1 VAVTVL
7 DSTFLKN
14 FINNQVDA
22 FRTSL
27 ENILKDSPTA
37 GPAISFIADS
47 ISTTTI
53 LSSKPLVLGPMADEN
68 SVVGGGSLNKVI
80 QQGAGEV
87 ERILE
92 DQTVLFADL
101 EQALWDTIDALAEA
115 QGKNLENITAD
126 EFMDIF
132 EDVDS
137 DLDNPGGN
145 EEEE

>member
-1 VAVTVL
+1 MAVTVL

-14 FINNQVDA
+14 FINNQIDS

-92 DQTVLFADL
+92 DQTVLFEDL
-101 EQALWDTIDALAEA
+101 EQALWDTIDELAKA

-145 EEEE
+145 ENEE

>member
-1 VAVTVL
+1 MAVTVL

-68 SVVGGGSLNKVI
+68 SVVGGGALNKVI

-92 DQTVLFADL
+92 DQTVLFEDL
-101 EQALWDTIDALAEA
+101 EQALWDTIDELAKA

>member
-14 FINNQVDA
+14 FINNQIDG

-80 QQGAGEV
+80 QQGAGEI

-92 DQTVLFADL
+92 DQTVLFEDL
-101 EQALWDTIDALAEA
+101 EQALWDTIDELAKA

>member
-1 VAVTVL
+1 MAVTVL

-14 FINNQVDA
+14 FINNQIDS

-92 DQTVLFADL
+92 DQTVLFEDL
-101 EQALWDTIDALAEA
+101 EQALWDTIDELAKA

-137 DLDNPGGN
+137 DLDNPGGS

>member
-1 VAVTVL
+1 MAVTVL

-92 DQTVLFADL
+92 DQTVLFEDL
-101 EQALWDTIDALAEA
+101 EQALWDTIDELAKA
-115 QGKNLENITAD
+115 QGRNLENITAD

>member
-1 VAVTVL
+1 MAVTVL

-14 FINNQVDA
+14 FINNQIDG

-92 DQTVLFADL
+92 DQTVLFEDL
-101 EQALWDTIDALAEA
+101 EQALWDTIDELAKA

-137 DLDNPGGN
+137 DLGNSGGN

>member
-1 VAVTVL
+1 MAVTVL

-14 FINNQVDA
+14 FINNQVDS

-80 QQGAGEV
+80 QQGAGEI

-92 DQTVLFADL
+92 DQTVLFEDL
-101 EQALWDTIDALAEA
+101 EQALWDTIDELAKS

>member
-1 VAVTVL
+1 MAVTVL

-14 FINNQVDA
+14 FINNQVDS

-37 GPAISFIADS
+37 GPAITFIADS

-92 DQTVLFADL
+92 DQTVLFEDL
-101 EQALWDTIDALAEA
+101 EQALWDTIDELAKA

-145 EEEE
+145 QQEE

>member
-1 VAVTVL
+1 MAVTVL

-14 FINNQVDA
+14 FINNQVDS

-92 DQTVLFADL
+92 DQTVLFEDL
-101 EQALWDTIDALAEA
+101 EQALWDTIDELAKA

>member
-1 VAVTVL
+1 MAVTVL

-14 FINNQVDA
+14 FINNQIDG
-22 FRTSL
+22 FRTTL

-37 GPAISFIADS
+37 GPAITFIADS

-53 LSSKPLVLGPMADEN
+53 DSSKPLVIGLMAGEN
-68 SVVGGGSLNKVI
+68 SAVGGDALNKAV

-87 ERILE
+87 VRILE
-92 DQTVLFADL
+92 DQTLLFEDL
-101 EQALWDTIDALAEA
+101 EQALWDTINELAKS

-132 EDVDS
+132 EDVES
-137 DLDNPGGN
+137 DLGNPGGN

>member
-1 VAVTVL
+1 MAVTVL
-7 DSTFLKN
+7 DSTFLRN
-14 FINNQVDA
+14 FINNQIDG
-22 FRTSL
+22 FRTQL
-27 ENILKDSPTA
+27 ENILKDSPSA

-53 LSSKPLVLGPMADEN
+53 DAAKPLVIGRMAGE
-68 SVVGGGSLNKVI
+68 SSSVGGGALNKVI

-87 ERILE
+87 VRILE
-92 DQTVLFADL
+92 DQTILFEDL
-101 EQALWDTIDALAEA
+101 EQALWDTIDELAKS

-137 DLDNPGGN
+137 DLGNPGGN

>member
-1 VAVTVL
+1 MAVTVL

-14 FINNQVDA
+14 FINNQIDD

-68 SVVGGGSLNKVI
+68 SLVGGGSLNKVI
-80 QQGAGEV
+80 RQGAGEV

-92 DQTVLFADL
+92 DQTVLFEDL
-101 EQALWDTIDALAEA
+101 EQALWDTIDELAKA

-137 DLDNPGGN
+137 DLDNPGGT

>member
-1 VAVTVL
+1 MAVTVL

-14 FINNQVDA
+14 FINNQIDG
-22 FRTSL
+22 FRTAL
-27 ENILKDSPTA
+27 ENILKDSPSA

-53 LSSKPLVLGPMADEN
+53 LSSKPLVIGPMADEN
-68 SVVGGGSLNKVI
+68 SVVGGGALNKVI

-92 DQTVLFADL
+92 HQTLLFEDL
-101 EQALWDTIDALAEA
+101 EQALWDTIDELAEA

-145 EEEE
+145 EDRE

>member
-92 DQTVLFADL
+92 DQTILFEDL
-101 EQALWDTIDALAEA
+101 EQALWDTIDELAKA
-115 QGKNLENITAD
+115 QGRNLENITAD

>member
-14 FINNQVDA
+14 FINNQVDS
-22 FRTSL
+22 FRTTL

-37 GPAISFIADS
+37 GPAITFIADS

-68 SVVGGGSLNKVI
+68 SVVGGGALNKVI

-92 DQTVLFADL
+92 DQTVLFEDL
-101 EQALWDTIDALAEA
+101 EQALWDTIDELAKA

-137 DLDNPGGN
+137 DLDNSGGN

>member
-1 VAVTVL
+1 MAVTVL

-14 FINNQVDA
+14 FINNQIDG

-92 DQTVLFADL
+92 DQTVLFEDL
-101 EQALWDTIDALAEA
+101 EQALWDTINKLAKA

-137 DLDNPGGN
+137 DLDNPGGT
-145 EEEE
+145 EERE

>member
-1 VAVTVL
+1 MAVTVL

>member
-1 VAVTVL
+1 MAVTVL

-92 DQTVLFADL
+92 DQTILFEDL
-101 EQALWDTIDALAEA
+101 EQALWDTIDELAKA
-115 QGKNLENITAD
+115 QGRNLENITAD

>member
-1 VAVTVL
+1 MAVTVL

-92 DQTVLFADL
+92 DQTVLFEDL
-101 EQALWDTIDALAEA
+101 EQALWDTIDELAKA

>member
-1 VAVTVL
+1 MAVTVL

-14 FINNQVDA
+14 FINNQVDS
-22 FRTSL
+22 FRTTL

-37 GPAISFIADS
+37 GPAITFIADS

-68 SVVGGGSLNKVI
+68 SVVGGGALNKVI

-92 DQTVLFADL
+92 DQTVLFEDL
-101 EQALWDTIDALAEA
+101 EQALWDTIDELAKA

-137 DLDNPGGN
+137 DLDNSGGN

>member
-1 VAVTVL
+1 MAVTVL

-14 FINNQVDA
+14 FINNQIDG
-22 FRTSL
+22 FRTTL

-53 LSSKPLVLGPMADEN
+53 DSSKPLVIGLMAGEK
-68 SVVGGGSLNKVI
+68 SVVGGGSLNTAV
-80 QQGAGEV
+80 QRGAGEV
-87 ERILE
+87 VRILE
-92 DQTVLFADL
+92 DQTVLFEDL
-101 EQALWDTIDALAEA
+101 EQALWDTINELAKA

-126 EFMDIF
+126 DFMDIF

-137 DLDNPGGN
+137 DLENPGGT
-145 EEEE
+145 EEKE

>member
-1 VAVTVL
+1 MAVTVL

-14 FINNQVDA
+14 FINNQVDS

-37 GPAISFIADS
+37 GPAITFIADS

-92 DQTVLFADL
+92 DQTVLFEDL
-101 EQALWDTIDALAEA
+101 EQALWDTIDELAKA

>member
-1 VAVTVL
+1 MAVTVL

-92 DQTVLFADL
+92 DQTVLFEDL
-101 EQALWDTIDALAEA
+101 EQALWDTIDELAKA
-115 QGKNLENITAD
+115 QGRNLENITAD

-137 DLDNPGGN
+137 DLDNPGGS

>member
-1 VAVTVL
+1 MAVTVL

-14 FINNQVDA
+14 FINNQVDS

-92 DQTVLFADL
+92 DQTVLFEDL
-101 EQALWDTIDALAEA
+101 EQALWDTIDELAKA
-115 QGKNLENITAD
+115 QGRNLENITAD

>member
-1 VAVTVL
+1 MAVTVL

-14 FINNQVDA
+14 FINNQIDG
-22 FRTSL
+22 FRTTL

-53 LSSKPLVLGPMADEN
+53 DSAKPLVIGLMAGEN
-68 SVVGGGSLNKVI
+68 SAVGGGALNKVV

-87 ERILE
+87 LRILE
-92 DQTVLFADL
+92 DQTVLFEDL
-101 EQALWDTIDALAEA
+101 EQALWDTIDELAKS

-126 EFMDIF
+126 DFMDIF

-137 DLDNPGGN
+137 DLDNPGGT